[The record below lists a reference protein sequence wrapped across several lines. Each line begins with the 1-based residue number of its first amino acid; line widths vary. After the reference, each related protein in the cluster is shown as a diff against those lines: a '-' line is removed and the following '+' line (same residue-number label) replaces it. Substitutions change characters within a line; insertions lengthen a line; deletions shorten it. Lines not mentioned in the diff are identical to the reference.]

1 MKNNR
6 KKNRKRNKS
15 KIKRPQKRLQR
26 LQIAPLWLLTIDYTG
41 SQLVHAYSKK
51 FNTDLLC
58 SIKELR
64 MLGIEISANYEEA
77 VARSLSNRIEQKRQ
91 KKAESDIM
99 EESWTDAN
107 FAYIV
112 GYTSGGAPYG
122 ISWEELDE
130 LE

>member
-1 MKNNR
+1 M
-6 KKNRKRNKS
+6 
-15 KIKRPQKRLQR
+15 QR
-26 LQIAPLWLLTIDYTG
+26 LQNAALWLLTVDCTG
-41 SQLVHAYSKK
+41 KRLVHAYKK
-51 FNTDLLC
+51 KYHTDLLC

-64 MLGIEISANYEEA
+64 MLGIEISADYEEA

-91 KKAESDIM
+91 KKAESDLM
-99 EESWTDAN
+99 VESWTDAN

-130 LE
+130 QA